1 MNRLAARM
9 APMLLLAAAFALPG
23 RGSAASQREA
33 ILRGT
38 VGPGFTITLKT
49 AQGKVV
55 RKLRAGRYTIRIRDL
70 SPIHDFHLLGPGVNK
85 KTLGSEHRQRDLDR
99 QAQGRALSL
108 PLRSAPDDH
117 ARQVHRLLTHLHPKR
132 AWRL

>member
-1 MNRLAARM
+1 MNRRAAHIV
-9 APMLLLAAAFALPG
+9 PMLLLAVAFAFPG
-23 RGSAASQREA
+23 RGSAASQRGA

-49 AQGKVV
+49 AQGHVV

-85 KTLGSEHRQRDLDR
+85 KTSVQNMGS
-99 QAQGRALSL
+99 ATWTV
-108 PLRSAPDDH
+108 PLRHGRYRYRCDP
-117 ARQVHRLLTHLHPKR
+117 HRTIMHGSFIVS
-132 AWRL
+132 

>member
-1 MNRLAARM
+1 MSRRAAHIV
-9 APMLLLAAAFALPG
+9 PMLLLAVAFALPG
-23 RGSAASQREA
+23 RGSAASQRGA

-55 RKLRAGRYTIRIRDL
+55 RRLRAGRYTIRIRDL

-85 KTLGSEHRQRDLDR
+85 KTSVQNMGSATWTVRLRRGSYRYRCDPHRTIMH
-99 QAQGRALSL
+99 GSFTV
-108 PLRSAPDDH
+108 S
-117 ARQVHRLLTHLHPKR
+117 
-132 AWRL
+132 